1 MALACPRCGSQNPDG
16 NAYCEACG
24 TPLAAPV
31 AVTAG
36 AFAGPPPG
44 MAPPPPAPSMAPPP
58 PPPGY
63 QAPYYTPIGPR
74 VQTQRTPW
82 ALIIAGV
89 LVLTVLMAGA
99 GTALAI
105 IGNRAN
111 QSSSSGAGIADVVPS
126 PTPGLTPSPVASPTA
141 TTTAQTGLQSNAGFT
156 VNVPS
161 GWSIDMN
168 DSETMVFSDP
178 NGEGS
183 VTVSSGNS
191 VPSQTAQN
199 NKDTIDS
206 ALKSKYPDTRECPN
220 TSPANGTFNGAS
232 GISWQLCFTLTSG
245 ANSVPAAAS
254 LFAGANASG
263 SVYYLVMVLTTDGN
277 LSGYVNTA
285 KPLITTVRWKLS

>member
-1 MALACPRCGSQNPDG
+1 MALACPRCGTQNPDG
-16 NAYCEACG
+16 NAYCQACG

-44 MAPPPPAPSMAPPP
+44 MAPPSPGMMAPPP

-63 QAPYYTPIGPR
+63 QTPYYTPGAAP
-74 VQTQRTPW
+74 VQVHRTPW

-105 IGNRAN
+105 IGNH
-111 QSSSSGAGIADVVPS
+111 SGQTSTSGVGITDVPS
-126 PTPGLTPSPVASPTA
+126 PTPGLSPSPVASPTA
-141 TTTAQTGLQSNAGFT
+141 TATTQTGLQSNDGFT
-156 VNVPS
+156 INVPS
-161 GWSIDMN
+161 GWSIDTK
-168 DSETMVFSDP
+168 DGETMVLTDP

-183 VTVSSGNS
+183 VTVSSGAS
-191 VPSQTAQN
+191 IPAQTAQN
-199 NKDTIDS
+199 NKDTVDN

-220 TSPANGTFNGAS
+220 TSPANTTFNGVS
-232 GISWQLCFTLTSG
+232 GISWTLCFTLTSG

-254 LFAGANASG
+254 MFAGANASG
-263 SVYYLVMVLTTDGN
+263 SVYYLVMVLTADGN
-277 LSGYVNTA
+277 LDGYLKTA
-285 KPLITTVRWKLS
+285 KPVIQTVHWKLS